1 MGSSSDNSSRK
12 LTIGSDPI
20 EPVDDFSSVEV
31 DSPKPTKKKSTKSA
45 SSKKVESKVGKGSQK
60 KSSSKATNKD
70 SDAVAK
76 SVGKRSKKSTD
87 TPDEKIEDYPS
98 GVEKKKGSTPKAS
111 TAKTKSAKTK
121 KLKDEP
127 TKTGPSTKKSSK
139 KPKETAPVKSEV
151 YDVPPMFESK
161 PENTEPKHEPK
172 GLDLL
177 ISFDTTGSMYPVLA
191 NVRREVD
198 YLVRTLA
205 SKIKDIQIG
214 VIAHGDYC
222 DANAPYTIRF
232 LDFTDDV
239 AKLSDFINNTK
250 PTYGGDADECYEL
263 VLRTGRT
270 QASWRPDSTKIFMVI
285 GDANPHSESYP
296 LNSEHIRWQDES
308 KQLSDMHIQV
318 FGVHCLHKFRQSS
331 TKFYQKIADD
341 TNGVYLTLDQFSD
354 ITGLIEATCY
364 SQYSEE
370 KLTEFVTIIRNNRRL
385 TNGLARNI
393 NRLSGKELVEGLM
406 DDSDYPSKSSRRTGV
421 MRGTDTTLVQAAGLI
436 PVTPGRFQTMEV
448 DTDMDIRSFVEFNG
462 IIFKRGRGFYELSK
476 SEKVQ
481 QYKEIILE
489 DRETGEMYSGAQ
501 VREYLGLQP
510 QIAKGGVT
518 ERLNSHHTNK
528 YRVFVQSTSVNR
540 KLIGGT
546 KLLYEVDFDR

>member
-60 KSSSKATNKD
+60 KSSSKATDKD

-76 SVGKRSKKSTD
+76 SVGKRSKKSAD
-87 TPDEKIEDYPS
+87 TPDEKIEVYS
-98 GVEKKKGSTPKAS
+98 GGVEKKKGSTPKAS

-139 KPKETAPVKSEV
+139 KPKETAPVKSKV
-151 YDVPPMFESK
+151 SDVPPMFESK

-385 TNGLARNI
+385 TNSLARNI

-406 DDSDYPSKSSRRTGV
+406 DDSDYPSKPSRRTGV

-448 DTDMDIRSFVEFNG
+448 DTDMDIKSFVEFNG